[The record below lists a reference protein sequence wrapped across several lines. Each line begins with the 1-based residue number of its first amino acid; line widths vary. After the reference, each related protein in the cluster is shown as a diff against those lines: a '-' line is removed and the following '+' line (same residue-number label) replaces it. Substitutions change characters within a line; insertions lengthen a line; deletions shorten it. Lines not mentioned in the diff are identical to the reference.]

1 MEDYQLLILARALHV
16 FGVVIWIGGVA
27 FVTLVLI
34 PALRLQPDEMQRM
47 ALFEQLEGRFA
58 AIAKFTTLVT
68 GISGFYL
75 IETLNLWQRYAS
87 AEFWW
92 MHAMTLIW
100 LIFSLIL
107 FVFEPLFLHRW
118 YHQQAQINSDRTFA
132 VMQKLHW
139 TLLTVSLI
147 TVLAAVAGSHGWV
160 F

>member
-47 ALFEQLEGRFA
+47 TLFEQLEGRFA
-58 AIAKFTTLVT
+58 AIAKFATLVT

-139 TLLTVSLI
+139 ILLTLSLI